1 MMKVFLAVLFAL
13 APLANLR
20 VAEIEPVEFYLLAA
34 LPLGAV
40 FSWRRGR
47 PLAVPR
53 DLFDIARLYGGF
65 LAAATILAALAWRF
79 DFYPPPGVSWL
90 KTPPIISFVR
100 ILQVALAVAAL
111 IAVATAAARSAPL
124 ADFLARLYIAIALV
138 QVVYGAACWLAI
150 WRSGAAAATPE
161 LNWYGAQTRWGVI
174 HARGCFVEGGPF
186 GVYLASAIVLLLF
199 RYRVTRRV
207 ARGSFWITLAALAA
221 GLGLSRSK
229 AGLCTLVALGVCGL
243 IMWGHSGVARKGAA
257 ALGAAALLV
266 PLVYATRTIKGIGA
280 YLDNYQALKLK
291 AEQNPFDGSTVEG
304 RLAAL
309 YVAPAMIVRHPLAG
323 VGLGNYSE
331 LRNSPLY
338 TGDLAPA
345 PGWDEP
351 GLGFFGYAAELG
363 LPLLGF
369 LMFVVWTPVRIAHR
383 RGERGEFAL
392 ALCAFQFFAELFG
405 TPITFYY
412 PYLISALA
420 LGHVM
425 RERGGGEAL

>member
-1 MMKVFLAVLFAL
+1 MTKVFLAALCAL

-20 VAEIEPVEFYLLAA
+20 AADIEPVEFYLLAA
-34 LPLGAV
+34 LPLGAM
-40 FSWRRGR
+40 FSWRLRR

-53 DLFDIARLYGGF
+53 DLFDLARLYGGF
-65 LAAATILAALAWRF
+65 LTLAAILAALAWRF
-79 DFYPPPGVSWL
+79 HFYAPSGVSWL

-100 ILQVALAVAAL
+100 IVQVAMAATTMIAVAA
-111 IAVATAAARSAPL
+111 AVRRSAATADFFARAYAAAGVVSV
-124 ADFLARLYIAIALV
+124 LYGTAS
-138 QVVYGAACWLAI
+138 WLAI
-150 WRSGAAAATPE
+150 WYRGGAAVQPE
-161 LNWYGAQTRWGVI
+161 LNWFGAQTRWGVI
-174 HARGCFVEGGPF
+174 HERGFFVEGGPF
-186 GVYLASAIVLLLF
+186 GVYVASVIVVAMFRRLVLRRGTNMAFGLVTGVLMLGLL
-199 RYRVTRRV
+199 
-207 ARGSFWITLAALAA
+207 
-221 GLGLSRSK
+221 LSRSK
-229 AGLCTLVALGVCGL
+229 AGLCVLVALGL
-243 IMWGHSGVARKGAA
+243 WTLLTAGHLRAHRKAIVLA
-257 ALGAAALLV
+257 CAALLIAPIV
-266 PLVYATRTIKGIGA
+266 YLNGTITGLANYWNNYRRLELVVLAH
-280 YLDNYQALKLK
+280 
-291 AEQNPFDGSTVEG
+291 PFNGSTVEG

-309 YVAPAMIVRHPLAG
+309 YVAPAMIARHPLAG

-338 TGDLAPA
+338 TGDLPPA

-383 RGERGEFAL
+383 RGERGELAL

-412 PYLISALA
+412 PYLVAALA
-420 LGHVM
+420 LGHVL

>member
-1 MMKVFLAVLFAL
+1 MMNVFLAALFAL

-20 VAEIEPVEFYLLAA
+20 AGDIEPVEFYLLAA
-34 LPLGAV
+34 LPLGAM

-65 LAAATILAALAWRF
+65 LAAAAILAALAWRF

-100 ILQVALAVAAL
+100 IVQVAMAVAAL
-111 IAVATAAARSAPL
+111 VAVASAAARSAPL

-161 LNWYGAQTRWGVI
+161 MDWYGAQTRWGVI

-199 RYRVTRRV
+199 RYRVTRRI

-229 AGLCTLVALGVCGL
+229 AGLCALAALGLCSL
-243 IMWGHSGVARKGAA
+243 IMWGHSAAARKAAA
-257 ALGAAALLV
+257 ALAAAALLA
-266 PLVYATRTIKGIGA
+266 PLVYVTRTIKSLGGYI
-280 YLDNYQALKLK
+280 DNYHSNLK
-291 AEQNPFDGSTVEG
+291 AVAFIARE
-304 RLAAL
+304 LAKKR
-309 YVAPAMIVRHPLAG
+309 YHRFSQGWRSAG
-323 VGLGNYSE
+323 A
-331 LRNSPLY
+331 
-338 TGDLAPA
+338 DL
-345 PGWDEP
+345 
-351 GLGFFGYAAELG
+351 
-363 LPLLGF
+363 
-369 LMFVVWTPVRIAHR
+369 
-383 RGERGEFAL
+383 FAKL
-392 ALCAFQFFAELFG
+392 
-405 TPITFYY
+405 
-412 PYLISALA
+412 SS
-420 LGHVM
+420 
-425 RERGGGEAL
+425 